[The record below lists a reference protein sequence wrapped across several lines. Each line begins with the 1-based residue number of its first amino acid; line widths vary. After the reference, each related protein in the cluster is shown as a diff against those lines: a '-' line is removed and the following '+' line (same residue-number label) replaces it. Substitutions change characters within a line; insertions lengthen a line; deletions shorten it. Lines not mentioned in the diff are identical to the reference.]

1 MESIVRPS
9 NSPWI
14 SALTGPTERCRK
26 YAKNILSKQDTTTLE
41 LYAKDLSLRIENE
54 MIQSSMPQGLLYTEM
69 MRDVAM
75 DIIEERKSNANNH
88 EN

>member
-1 MESIVRPS
+1 MESPVRPS

-14 SALTGPTERCRK
+14 SALSGPTDRCRK
-26 YAKNILSKQDTTTLE
+26 NAKNILLKQATETLE
-41 LYAKDLSLRIENE
+41 LYAKDLSDRIENE

-69 MRDVAM
+69 MRDVAIE
-75 DIIEERKSNANNH
+75 IIEERKSNQPYH